1 MNDILQARE
10 EKSKIIE
17 KYLQKGNVISLK
29 ANIPGENKN
38 IYYADF
44 IINYYDKQIEKII
57 PKIISKEVIN
67 SSDGLYILYL
77 VDKDEN
83 YKDKLI
89 TLEEK
94 DDFGRLVDLDFYTE
108 TKSLSRGYMRKCLLC
123 EEKAFVCIRKQT
135 HTKEEIIKAQK
146 NIVLNKLKE
155 ELKTIIKESML
166 KELNL
171 HPKFGLVTPLSN
183 GSHPDMNYDIMKS
196 SIDVVIKGLLL
207 MFEISFNTEKIE
219 DIYSEIKKIG
229 LITEKEMLIQTKGI
243 NTYQGLIFNL
253 GIIISSVGYSFKTK
267 ITLKDIFHNVQKIAT
282 HVTQEYNNVSF
293 GSKAYHELNFGGAR
307 KEASL
312 GFPTVQKVYT
322 YLKDKS
328 LDDKSLTKAL
338 VIAIKESEDT
348 VFLKRAKSFTRYQ
361 EIKKMFQ
368 DFKYEEKETLTEKM
382 ISENISFGGSAD
394 ILICAIFIYKLNE
407 IFILENT
414 KNERN

>member
-1 MNDILQARE
+1 MNDILKARE
-10 EKSKIIE
+10 EKSRIID

-38 IYYADF
+38 IYYANF
-44 IINYYDKQIEKII
+44 IIRYYDKQIEKVI
-57 PKIISKEVIN
+57 PKIILKEVFN
-67 SSDGLYILYL
+67 SSDGLYVLYL

-89 TLEEK
+89 ALEEK
-94 DDFGRLVDLDFYTE
+94 DDFGRLIDLDFYTE

-123 EEKAFVCIRKQT
+123 EEKAFVCIRKQK
-135 HTKEEIIKAQK
+135 HTKEEIIQAQEK
-146 NIVLNKLKE
+146 IVLNKLKE
-155 ELKTIIKESML
+155 ELTELIKESML

-183 GSHPDMNYDIMKS
+183 GSHSDMNYNIMKS

-207 MFEISFNTEKIE
+207 MFEIGFNTKKI
-219 DIYSEIKKIG
+219 DNIYPQIKKIG
-229 LITEKEMLIQTKGI
+229 LRTEKEMLNQTKGI

-253 GIIISSVGYSFKTK
+253 GIIISSVGYSFKTN
-267 ITLKDIFHNVQKIAT
+267 ITLDDIFLNSQKIAAN
-282 HVTQEYNNVSF
+282 VTKEYDNNSF
-293 GSKAYHELNFGGAR
+293 GSKAYHELKFGGAR

-312 GFPTVQKVYT
+312 GFPTVKKVYT

-328 LDDKSLTKAL
+328 IDDKSLIKAL
-338 VIAIKESEDT
+338 VIAILESEDT
-348 VFLKRAKSFTRYQ
+348 IFLKRAKSFTRYQ
-361 EIKKMFQ
+361 EIKQMFK
-368 DFKYEEKETLTEKM
+368 DYEYENKEALTEKM

-414 KNERN
+414 IK

>member
-1 MNDILQARE
+1 MNDILKARE
-10 EKSKIIE
+10 ERSKLIE

-44 IINYYDKQIEKII
+44 IINYYDKQIEKTISNII
-57 PKIISKEVIN
+57 AKEVIN
-67 SSDGLYILYL
+67 SSDGIYILYL
-77 VDKDEN
+77 VDKDKN
-83 YKDKLI
+83 YKNDLI

-94 DDFGRLVDLDFYTE
+94 DDFGRLVDLDFYTKKQSS
-108 TKSLSRGYMRKCLLC
+108 TRGYMRKCLLC
-123 EEKAFVCIRKQT
+123 EEKAFVCIRNQT
-135 HTKEEIIKAQK
+135 HTKEEIIEVQEKIAFD
-146 NIVLNKLKE
+146 KLKQ
-155 ELKTIIKESML
+155 ELRSIIKESML
-166 KELNL
+166 MELNL

-183 GSHPDMNYDIMKS
+183 GSHTDMNYDIMKS
-196 SIDVVIKGLLL
+196 SIDATLDGLLL
-207 MFEISFNTEKIE
+207 MLEIGFKKKKDN
-219 DIYSEIKKIG
+219 IYREIKKIG
-229 LITEKEMLIQTKGI
+229 LMTEKEMLKKTKGI

-253 GIIISSVGYSFKTK
+253 GIIIASIGYSFKTK
-267 ITLKDIFHNVQKIAT
+267 VSLENIILNTKAISSSVIK
-282 HVTQEYNNVSF
+282 EYNTSSF

-307 KEASL
+307 KEAYL
-312 GFPTVQKVYT
+312 GFPTVQKVYN
-322 YLKDKS
+322 YLKNQK
-328 LDDKSLTKAL
+328 LDDISLTKAL

-414 KNERN
+414 NDERN